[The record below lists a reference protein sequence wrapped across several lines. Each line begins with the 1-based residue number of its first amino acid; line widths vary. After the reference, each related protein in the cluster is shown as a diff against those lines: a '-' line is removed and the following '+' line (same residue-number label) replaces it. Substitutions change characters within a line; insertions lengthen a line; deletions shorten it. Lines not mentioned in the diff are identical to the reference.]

1 MSFHP
6 SGGVPASAGRDA
18 RRVPLEAERM
28 RRDEVAVTTTAG
40 DDGMLHRTGRR
51 GTGPRDAA
59 FVDSLVERLHIDYG
73 VDPDQVRALATEVVA
88 GFAGA
93 RVQNF
98 VPILVE
104 KALRQTYRAR
114 SSAVALP

>member
-1 MSFHP
+1 
-6 SGGVPASAGRDA
+6 
-18 RRVPLEAERM
+18 M
-28 RRDEVAVTTTAG
+28 RKDEVAVTITAQ

-51 GTGPRDAA
+51 AAVPRNAA
-59 FVDSLVERLHIDYG
+59 FVESLVERLHIEFG
-73 VDPDQVRALATEVVA
+73 VDRDQVRALATEVVA

-104 KALRQTYRAR
+104 KALRQTYRAH

>member
-1 MSFHP
+1 M
-6 SGGVPASAGRDA
+6 
-18 RRVPLEAERM
+18 
-28 RRDEVAVTTTAG
+28 AVTITAE

-51 GTGPRDAA
+51 GTAPRDAA
-59 FVDSLVERLHIDYG
+59 FVESLVERFHIEYG
-73 VDPDQVRALATEVVA
+73 VDRDQVRALATEVVA

-93 RVQNF
+93 RVQHF

-104 KALRQTYRAR
+104 KALRQAYRAH

>member
-1 MSFHP
+1 
-6 SGGVPASAGRDA
+6 
-18 RRVPLEAERM
+18 M
-28 RRDEVAVTTTAG
+28 RRDEVAVTITTE

-51 GTGPRDAA
+51 GTVPRDAA
-59 FVDSLVERLHIDYG
+59 FVESLVERLHVEFG
-73 VDPDQVRALATEVVA
+73 VDRDQVRALATEVVA

-104 KALRQTYRAR
+104 KALRQTYRGHA
-114 SSAVALP
+114 SAVALP